1 MSKRTTVAGLTIVV
15 TAVALSS
22 CGSSAAEQAATAAY
36 DACVKPDAETQVLV
50 HDGNTVAIEIKGE
63 AARALSGME
72 EETDALL
79 AGDEDASLDGMGVGL
94 AMIFAQDCLVEET
107 GYPGSSDQ
115 LEDGDE
121 WDGWRYSTDEGAGS
135 EFTASFTA
143 TS

>member
-1 MSKRTTVAGLTIVV
+1 MFKRATFAGAAIVV
-15 TAVALSS
+15 SAAVLSG
-22 CGSSAAEQAATAAY
+22 CGSSAGEEAATAAY
-36 DACVKPDAETQVLV
+36 DACVKPEADTQVLV
-50 HDGNTVAIEIKGE
+50 HDGSTVAIEIKGD

-79 AGDEDASLDGMGVGL
+79 AGDEDTSLDGMGVGL
-94 AMIFAQDCLVEET
+94 AMLMAQDCLVEET

-121 WDGWRYSTDEGAGS
+121 WDGWRYETEEGAGS
-135 EFTASFTA
+135 EFTATFIA